1 MLGRVPKKLRA
12 VVGVL
17 LAAVTAYSLAT
28 FFAGHAG
35 RHLQVLLP
43 LWFSAVLVA
52 LAARY
57 GILVGVVGSL
67 LSAAIFAFTLFSPV
81 GSLRISDQAARQ
93 NLAWMVLGGIVL
105 SYLLAP
111 SDSARRKW

>member
-17 LAAVTAYSLAT
+17 LAAVAAYSLAA
-28 FFAGHAG
+28 FFAGHME
-35 RHLQVLLP
+35 RQLQVVLP
-43 LWFSAVLVA
+43 LWFIAVLVA

-57 GILVGVVGSL
+57 GILVGVIGSL
-67 LSAAIFAFTLFSPV
+67 TSAGIFAFTLFSPV
-81 GSLRISDQAARQ
+81 GSLRISDHTARQ